1 MGKECNNKDTATH
14 SGSRV
19 TTPLPLWEGS
29 GGGSVYKIGI
39 IGKAHGVKGE
49 LSIQIDDDIFD
60 RVDADYLVLKLDG
73 IFVPFFMEEYRFKS
87 DSVALVKFEGV
98 DTQERARELTGVE
111 VYFPRELA
119 EQDENAELSY
129 SALVGYTLIDD
140 NSGKPVGTIAY
151 VDEQTINIM
160 FELEDGLLIPANDD
174 LITDIDMSKQQITMT
189 IPDGLLDL
197 RD

>member
-60 RVDADYLVLKLDG
+60 RVDAEYLVLKLDG

-119 EQDENAELSY
+119 EQDENVELSY
-129 SALVGYTLIDD
+129 SAIVGYTLIDD

-160 FELEDGLLIPANDD
+160 FELEDGRLIPASEE
-174 LITDIDMSKQQITMT
+174 LIVDVDQQA
-189 IPDGLLDL
+189 
-197 RD
+197 

>member
-1 MGKECNNKDTATH
+1 MIKEQD
-14 SGSRV
+14 
-19 TTPLPLWEGS
+19 
-29 GGGSVYKIGI
+29 VYKIGL

-60 RVDADYLVLKLDG
+60 RVDAEYLVLKLDG

-119 EQDENAELSY
+119 EQDEETELSY
-129 SALVGYTLIDD
+129 AALVGYTLIDSY
-140 NSGKPVGTIAY
+140 SGKPVGTIAY

-160 FELEDGLLIPANDD
+160 FELEDGRLIPASEE
-174 LITDIDMSKQQITMT
+174 LIVDVDQKNRTITLDIPEGI
-189 IPDGLLDL
+189 LDL
-197 RD
+197 

>member
-1 MGKECNNKDTATH
+1 MIKEQ
-14 SGSRV
+14 
-19 TTPLPLWEGS
+19 E
-29 GGGSVYKIGI
+29 VYKIGV

-49 LSIQIDDDIFD
+49 LSIQIDDDVFD
-60 RVDADYLVLKLDG
+60 RVDAEYLVLKLDG

-119 EQDENAELSY
+119 EQDEEAELSY
-129 SALVGYTLIDD
+129 AALVGYTLIDN
-140 NSGKPVGTIAY
+140 NSGNPIGTIAY

-160 FELEDGLLIPANDD
+160 FELEDGRLIPASEE
-174 LITDIDMSKQQITMT
+174 LIVDVDQKNRTITLDIPEGI
-189 IPDGLLDL
+189 LDL
-197 RD
+197 

>member
-1 MGKECNNKDTATH
+1 MIKEQ
-14 SGSRV
+14 
-19 TTPLPLWEGS
+19 
-29 GGGSVYKIGI
+29 SVYKIGI

-49 LSIQIDDDIFD
+49 LSIQIDDDVFD
-60 RVDADYLVLKLDG
+60 RVDAEYLVLKLDG

-119 EQDENAELSY
+119 EQDEEAELSY
-129 SALVGYTLIDD
+129 AALVGYTLIDN

-160 FELEDGLLIPANDD
+160 FELEDGRLIPASEE
-174 LITDIDMSKQQITMT
+174 LIVDVDQKNRTITLDIPEGI
-189 IPDGLLDL
+189 LDL
-197 RD
+197 

>member
-19 TTPLPLWEGS
+19 TTSLPLWEGP
-29 GGGSVYKIGI
+29 GGGSVYKIGV
-39 IGKAHGVKGE
+39 IGKAHGIKGE

-60 RVDADYLVLKLDG
+60 RVDAEYLVLKLDG

-87 DSVALVKFEGV
+87 DSVVLVKFEGV

-129 SALVGYTLIDD
+129 SALVGYTLIDN
-140 NSGKPVGTIAY
+140 NSGKVVGTIAY

-160 FELEDGLLIPANDD
+160 FELDDGKLIPASEE
-174 LITDIDMSKQQITMT
+174 LIVDVDQQARTITLDIPEGI
-189 IPDGLLDL
+189 LDL
-197 RD
+197 

>member
-1 MGKECNNKDTATH
+1 MIKEQ
-14 SGSRV
+14 
-19 TTPLPLWEGS
+19 E
-29 GGGSVYKIGI
+29 VYKIGV

-49 LSIQIDDDIFD
+49 LSIQIDDDVFD
-60 RVDADYLVLKLDG
+60 RVDAEYLVLKLDG

-119 EQDENAELSY
+119 EQDEDAELSY

-160 FELEDGLLIPANDD
+160 FELEDGRLIPASEE
-174 LITDIDMSKQQITMT
+174 LIVDVDQQARTITLD
-189 IPDGLLDL
+189 IPDGILDL
-197 RD
+197 

>member
-1 MGKECNNKDTATH
+1 MIKEQ
-14 SGSRV
+14 
-19 TTPLPLWEGS
+19 E
-29 GGGSVYKIGI
+29 VYKIGV

-49 LSIQIDDDIFD
+49 LSIQIDDDVFD
-60 RVDADYLVLKLDG
+60 RVDAEYLVLKLDG

-119 EQDENAELSY
+119 EQDEEAELSY
-129 SALVGYTLIDD
+129 AALVGYTLIDN
-140 NSGKPVGTIAY
+140 NSGKAVGTIAY

-160 FELEDGLLIPANDD
+160 FELEDGRLIPASEE
-174 LITDIDMSKQQITMT
+174 LIVDVDQKNRAITLDIPEGI
-189 IPDGLLDL
+189 LDL
-197 RD
+197 

>member
-19 TTPLPLWEGS
+19 TTPLPLWEGP

-60 RVDADYLVLKLDG
+60 RVDAEYLVLKLDG
-73 IFVPFFMEEYRFKS
+73 IFVPFFM
-87 DSVALVKFEGV
+87 
-98 DTQERARELTGVE
+98 VE

-160 FELEDGLLIPANDD
+160 FELEDGRLIPASEE
-174 LITDIDMSKQQITMT
+174 LIVDVDQKNRTITLDIPEGI
-189 IPDGLLDL
+189 LDL
-197 RD
+197 

>member
-1 MGKECNNKDTATH
+1 MIKEQ
-14 SGSRV
+14 
-19 TTPLPLWEGS
+19 E
-29 GGGSVYKIGI
+29 VYKIGI

-49 LSIQIDDDIFD
+49 LSIQIDDDVFD
-60 RVDADYLVLKLDG
+60 RVDAEYLVLKLDG

-119 EQDENAELSY
+119 EQDEEAELSY
-129 SALVGYTLIDD
+129 AALVGYTLIDN
-140 NSGKPVGTIAY
+140 NSGKPVGIIAY

-160 FELEDGLLIPANDD
+160 FELEDGRLIPASEE
-174 LITDIDMSKQQITMT
+174 LIVDVDQKNRTITLDIPEGI
-189 IPDGLLDL
+189 LDL
-197 RD
+197 

>member
-1 MGKECNNKDTATH
+1 MIKEQ
-14 SGSRV
+14 
-19 TTPLPLWEGS
+19 
-29 GGGSVYKIGI
+29 SVYKIGI

-49 LSIQIDDDIFD
+49 LSIQIDDDVFD
-60 RVDADYLVLKLDG
+60 RVDAEYLVLKLDG

-160 FELEDGLLIPANDD
+160 FELEDGRLIPASEE
-174 LITDIDMSKQQITMT
+174 LIVDVDQQARTITLDIPEGI
-189 IPDGLLDL
+189 LDL
-197 RD
+197 

>member
-1 MGKECNNKDTATH
+1 MIKEQ
-14 SGSRV
+14 
-19 TTPLPLWEGS
+19 E
-29 GGGSVYKIGI
+29 VYKIGV

-49 LSIQIDDDIFD
+49 LSIQIDDDVFD
-60 RVDADYLVLKLDG
+60 RVDAEYLVLKLDG

-119 EQDENAELSY
+119 EQDEEAELSY
-129 SALVGYTLIDD
+129 SALVGYALIDS

-160 FELEDGLLIPANDD
+160 FELEDGRLIPASEE
-174 LITDIDMSKQQITMT
+174 LIVDVDQKNRTIILDIPEGI
-189 IPDGLLDL
+189 LEL
-197 RD
+197 